1 MTNYINNL
9 VYQELID
16 QDQYDSNKR
25 NERIYLDLRA
35 RSGYTEEAKMLERN
49 NSKINV
55 GMTLKNAASKKDMGL
70 FVG

>member
-1 MTNYINNL
+1 MNNL

-16 QDQYDSNKR
+16 EDQYDFNKR
-25 NERIYLDLRA
+25 DERIYLDLRA
-35 RSGYTEEAKMLERN
+35 RSGYTEEAEMLERN

-55 GMTLKNAASKKDMGL
+55 GMTLKNAASKKDMSL

>member
-1 MTNYINNL
+1 MNNL

-16 QDQYDSNKR
+16 EDQCDSNKR
-25 NERIYLDLRA
+25 DERIYLDLRA
-35 RSGYTEEAKMLERN
+35 RSGYTEEAEMLERN

-55 GMTLKNAASKKDMGL
+55 GMTLKNAASKKDMSL

>member
-1 MTNYINNL
+1 MNNL

-16 QDQYDSNKR
+16 EDQYDSNKR
-25 NERIYLDLRA
+25 DERIYLDLRA
-35 RSGYTEEAKMLERN
+35 RSGSTEEAEMLERN

-55 GMTLKNAASKKDMGL
+55 GMTLKNAASKKDMSL

>member
-1 MTNYINNL
+1 MNNL

-16 QDQYDSNKR
+16 EDQYDSNKR
-25 NERIYLDLRA
+25 DERIYLDLRA
-35 RSGYTEEAKMLERN
+35 RSGYTEEAEMLERN

-55 GMTLKNAASKKDMGL
+55 GMTLKNAASKKDMSL

>member
-1 MTNYINNL
+1 MNNL

-16 QDQYDSNKR
+16 EDQYDFNKR
-25 NERIYLDLRA
+25 DERIYLDLRA
-35 RSGYTEEAKMLERN
+35 RSGYTEEAEMLERN

-55 GMTLKNAASKKDMGL
+55 DMTLKNAASKKDMSL